1 VENLYNLK
9 EIWNKIVQELELEIG
24 KDSIELWIRPLKPII
39 IEGNVLK
46 IEVPNSIFYKT
57 ISEKYEKNII
67 AIIKNITAKDFTID
81 YSISLSSAEEKKEN
95 NQNIPYIKIEEKNT
109 QEKLPSFINPYYTFD
124 TIVVGDFNR
133 FAYSVAKNIAQYP
146 GTSQN
151 PFFIYSPPGM
161 GKTHLLHAIA
171 NEIFKTKP
179 HLKILYISTE
189 SFVNEFISALQEKNP
204 DAFRNKYRK
213 LDCFLLDDV
222 QFFIM
227 GEKKIKS
234 EEEFFYTFN
243 HLFELKKQIVITS
256 DRNPSEL
263 NLDERL
269 TSRFKSGTITGIAR
283 PEYEARVAILNE
295 ENEKN
300 KFNIPQDVINFIA
313 EKVTDNIRSLKGCIS
328 TVGHYFIQT
337 NTYPSID
344 LAQKLIKDFINPYEE
359 HHNDKVDIEDIEEIV
374 SETYGVTINE
384 LKSKTKTDRI
394 AFARQ
399 VAMYLMCT
407 LSDKSLPEIGELFK
421 KDHST
426 VIYARNKITQMM
438 NSDPFL
444 SEQINSIVNKIKSK
458 KKY

>member
-1 VENLYNLK
+1 MENSDNLK

-24 KDSIELWIRPLKPII
+24 KDSIDLWIKPLKPIV
-39 IEGNVLK
+39 IEGNILK

-57 ISEKYEKNII
+57 ISEKYEKNIA
-67 AIIKNITAKDFTID
+67 AIIKKITGKDFTMD

-95 NQNIPYIKIEEKNT
+95 NQTIQYIKSEEKSK
-109 QEKLPSFINPYYTFD
+109 QEKLPPFINPYYTFD
-124 TIVVGDFNR
+124 SIVVGDFNR
-133 FAYSVAKNIAQYP
+133 FAYNVAKNISQYP
-146 GTSQN
+146 GTNQN

-171 NEIFKTKP
+171 NEIFRTKP

-222 QFFIM
+222 QFFTM

-243 HLFELKKQIVITS
+243 TLFELKKQIVITS
-256 DRNPSEL
+256 DRNPSGL

-269 TSRFKSGTITGIAR
+269 TSRFKSGTIADIAR

-313 EKVTDNIRSLKGCIS
+313 EKIADNIRSLKGCIS
-328 TVGHYFIQT
+328 TVGHYSVQNNI
-337 NTYPSID
+337 YPSID
-344 LAQKLIKDFINPYEE
+344 LAQNLIKDYINPHEE
-359 HHNDKVDIEDIEEIV
+359 STRDKLNIKDIEEIV
-374 SETYGVTINE
+374 AENYGVSISE
-384 LKSKTKTDRI
+384 LKSKNKTDRI

-407 LSDKSLPEIGELFK
+407 LTDKSLPEIGELFK

-458 KKY
+458 KI